1 MKYFQQ
7 FTTTLLFCTLL
18 VTISFGQSKTLLDKV
33 IGQVGGEFILLSEI
47 EQQYQYFRDNFPQE
61 THPINTRCEILENI
75 MAQNLLVNQ
84 AKIDSVIVSW
94 EEVDM
99 QIDARIER
107 IIQQMGGDIAAFE
120 EFYGMTVEQVKA
132 DQREPLKKQ
141 LLAERMQMAVTANVR
156 ATPSEVVEFFNRIP
170 RDSLPFYNSEVQI
183 AELVMFPE
191 ANQEERERTLNR
203 ITEFRNQ
210 IISGERSFEELA
222 RTFSDDV
229 GSGRQGGNLGW
240 QRRGT
245 FVPEFEAT
253 VFNLEPGEISDPVE
267 TEFGYHIIELL
278 ERRGNNIN
286 ARHILL
292 TPRISSEDRELTR
305 NNLDSIRTMIIE
317 DSIPFDRAVRFFGSD
332 KAQSFHNG
340 GRVVNNMTG
349 NTFFEVG
356 ELEPDVY
363 FAIINLEVGA
373 ISDVVEFTDRT
384 GDRRYK
390 IFQLISRTRPHRA
403 NLQQDYAKI
412 REMATEYKRAQ
423 KFNEWLMNR
432 LGDTYIHV
440 HKMYHECPNI
450 EFWLG
455 ESPDMADFEHLPY
468 PVDGGT
474 GME

>member
-7 FTTTLLFCTLL
+7 ITATLLLCSLSITLG
-18 VTISFGQSKTLLDKV
+18 FGQSKTLLDKV

-47 EQQYQYFRDNFPQE
+47 EQQYHYYKENFPQE
-61 THPINTRCEILENI
+61 VHPINTRCEILENI

-84 AKIDSVIVSW
+84 AKLDSVIVSW

-99 QIDARIER
+99 QIEARVER
-107 IIQQMGGDIAAFE
+107 IVQQMGGDISAFE
-120 EFYGMTVEQVKA
+120 EFYGMTIDQVKA
-132 DQREPLKKQ
+132 DQRQPLRNQ
-141 LLAERMQMAVTANVR
+141 LLAERMQMQVTANVR
-156 ATPSEVVEFFNRIP
+156 ATPSEVVDFFNSIP

-191 ANQEERERTLNR
+191 ANQETREQTLNR

-210 IISGERSFEELA
+210 IISGQRSFEEIA

-245 FVPEFEAT
+245 FVAEFEAT
-253 VFNLEPGEISDPVE
+253 VFNLEPGEISDPIE
-267 TEFGYHIIELL
+267 TEFGFHIIELL

-292 TPRISSEDRELTR
+292 TPRVSTEDRELTR
-305 NNLDSIRTMIIE
+305 NHLDSIRTMIIR
-317 DSIPFDRAVRFFGSD
+317 DSIPFDQAVRIFGSD
-332 KAQSFHNG
+332 KAQSYHNG

-363 FAIINLEVGA
+363 FAIIDLQVGEISEV
-373 ISDVVEFTDRT
+373 IEFTDRS
-384 GDRRYK
+384 GDRKYK
-390 IFQLISRTRPHRA
+390 IFELISRTRPHRA

-412 REMATEYKRAQ
+412 RELATEYKRAQ
-423 KFNEWLMNR
+423 KFNKWLMNR
-432 LGDTYIHV
+432 LSDTYINV

-455 ESPDMADFEHLPY
+455 ESKDMAEFEHLPY
-468 PVDGGT
+468 PMDDGT
-474 GME
+474 GLN